1 MSFITNNTSGLA
13 LAFRGKGAVSCVC
26 QCGTKEPDVI
36 LTFVS
41 AMGWPWCI
49 CCLLHALGERTC
61 HWHLVVPQAQQC
73 GPAGA
78 LRSPAVAREL
88 RLHS

>member
-1 MSFITNNTSGLA
+1 MARELYS
-13 LAFRGKGAVSCVC
+13 VSCVC
-26 QCGTKEPDVI
+26 RRSDKELNVI
-36 LTFVS
+36 LMYVG
-41 AMGWPWCI
+41 AMGWLWCV
-49 CCLLHALGERTC
+49 CCLLHALGERAC
-61 HWHLVVPQAQQC
+61 HWRLLIPLAQQS